1 MDIEPVKDKHKKVFP
16 GQGSIST
23 KVHKIHF
30 TFTSIK
36 LLLHNR
42 SIYIYI
48 YIFFYISMLYPT
60 FGWSKLQN

>member
-48 YIFFYISMLYPT
+48 YFFLH
-60 FGWSKLQN
+60 